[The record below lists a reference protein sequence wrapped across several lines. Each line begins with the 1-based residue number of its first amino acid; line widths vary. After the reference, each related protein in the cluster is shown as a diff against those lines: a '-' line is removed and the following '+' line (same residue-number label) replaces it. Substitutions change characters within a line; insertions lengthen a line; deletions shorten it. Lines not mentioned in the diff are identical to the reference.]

1 MFVKQMPITI
11 RKRTG
16 KTDPSLALRMTR
28 GVESVGRGF
37 PDGPWCC
44 AGCGARRLGAPNHVS
59 AHCFLLCERTGET
72 FKDHFASLLEKE
84 TGFGIQRKRGSRV
97 GQVAPNSDP
106 AARLYAPIVDQP
118 RLRQTT
124 PAEQGQAV
132 VLSQLFS
139 PPARVGI
146 GTWWRCLVLPLLR
159 RGMVL
164 IAVWAGV
171 AACGAV
177 PSIFP
182 IHASLFSFP
191 FLCGARPPRR
201 APGAALVVGRDDSAR
216 HGTAL
221 RSRHSEAKPKNPF
234 SRPLRDGGDGS
245 FAGAQDDA
253 GVCRTTRG

>member
-1 MFVKQMPITI
+1 M
-11 RKRTG
+11 
-16 KTDPSLALRMTR
+16 
-28 GVESVGRGF
+28 
-37 PDGPWCC
+37 
-44 AGCGARRLGAPNHVS
+44 
-59 AHCFLLCERTGET
+59 
-72 FKDHFASLLEKE
+72 
-84 TGFGIQRKRGSRV
+84 
-97 GQVAPNSDP
+97 GQVAPNRNP
-106 AARLYAPIVDQP
+106 AARLYAPVEVRP
-118 RLRQTT
+118 RPQWTAR
-124 PAEQGQAV
+124 AEQGKPV
-132 VLSQLFS
+132 VLSPLFS

-171 AACGAV
+171 AECGAV

-191 FLCGARPPRR
+191 FLCGARLPRR

-253 GVCRTTRG
+253 GVGADTIRPPCRYGGLK